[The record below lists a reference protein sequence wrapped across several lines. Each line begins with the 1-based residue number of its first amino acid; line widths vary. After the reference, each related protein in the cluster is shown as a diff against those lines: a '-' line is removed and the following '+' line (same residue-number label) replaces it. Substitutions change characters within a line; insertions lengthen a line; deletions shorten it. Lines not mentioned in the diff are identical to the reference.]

1 MSLIMREQ
9 AINDLHFE
17 VEENLYE
24 VYHDFQVKQYLVD

>member
-1 MSLIMREQ
+1 MVLIMHEQ

-24 VYHDFQVKQYLVD
+24 VYPDFQVKQYLVD